1 MRGRT
6 AADKVRWKE
15 RIVLNMENRETVPEN
30 AAKTAGKRMS
40 LDQLMESGK
49 AQVADLV
56 EAQIRVGNDP
66 FGKGMR
72 FISRD
77 GNFCV
82 KAEDENGDVYIIE
95 TKKKSKYQDMYQ
107 QIFADLRREN
117 DSLKAQGKENKVIV
131 IVCSNDPSN
140 LVKQAAQENRDIR
153 IYRFFLEYNVMR

>member
-1 MRGRT
+1 
-6 AADKVRWKE
+6 
-15 RIVLNMENRETVPEN
+15 MENRETVPEN
-30 AAKTAGKRMS
+30 TAKTAGKRMS
-40 LDQLMESGK
+40 LDQLLESGK

-66 FGKGMR
+66 FAKGMR

-95 TKKKSKYQDMYQ
+95 TKKRPRYQDMYQ

-117 DSLKAQGKENKVIV
+117 DLLKAQGHSNKVIIV
-131 IVCSNDPSN
+131 VCSNDPSN
-140 LVKQAAQENRDIR
+140 LVREAARDNPDIR
-153 IYRFFLEYNVMR
+153 IFKFFLEYNLMR

>member
-1 MRGRT
+1 
-6 AADKVRWKE
+6 
-15 RIVLNMENRETVPEN
+15 
-30 AAKTAGKRMS
+30 
-40 LDQLMESGK
+40 
-49 AQVADLV
+49 
-56 EAQIRVGNDP
+56 
-66 FGKGMR
+66 MR

-95 TKKKSKYQDMYQ
+95 TKKRPKYQDMYQ

-140 LVKQAAQENRDIR
+140 LVKKAAQENQDIR
-153 IYRFFLEYNVMR
+153 IYRFFLEYDLMR